1 MEIPVVQGLASPPYV
16 DETDMSNDIKGLGNP
31 NNGINQTNVDRR
43 ATARTS
49 EQSNAAP
56 QQIAKEQAND
66 VSRQATSVVR
76 NDVVELSKGAQT
88 LKNVNEKLKSQPEV
102 NDKRV
107 ADIKAALESGEY
119 QINDVVVADKLL
131 QIDDLFE

>member
-1 MEIPVVQGLASPPYV
+1 V
-16 DETDMSNDIKGLGNP
+16 DEIDMSNDIKGLGNP
-31 NNGINQTNVDRR
+31 NNGINKTNADSR
-43 ATARTS
+43 ASTKTS
-49 EQSNAAP
+49 EQGNAAP
-56 QQIAKEQAND
+56 QQIAKEQASN

-88 LKNVNEKLKSQPEV
+88 LKIVNEKLKSQPEV

-107 ADIKAALESGEY
+107 ADIKAALASGEY

>member
-1 MEIPVVQGLASPPYV
+1 
-16 DETDMSNDIKGLGNP
+16 MSNDIKGLGNP
-31 NNGINQTNVDRR
+31 ANINTDSR
-43 ATARTS
+43 AKAS
-49 EQSNAAP
+49 EQRNAELGNKV
-56 QQIAKEQAND
+56 AKEQATD

-76 NDVVELSKGAQT
+76 RDVVELSKGAQT
-88 LKNVNEKLKSQPEV
+88 LKNISEKLQKQPEV

-107 ADIKAALESGEY
+107 ADIKAALESGKY